1 MPLED
6 HLRDIIQRSLG
17 STPEQMLET
26 SLNACI
32 QLAEAQ
38 GGSILAEEGP
48 HLRFLFSDVAD
59 LIGMAVPFDSIA
71 GTAAR
76 NSLVV
81 YTYAPADDRHFA
93 GVDDRLRR
101 QTHYLL
107 SVPIPSVLTSS
118 GETRRASNAG
128 VLQLL
133 FNEDI
138 APELTAG
145 RLPCE
150 FGLDAFKEQPLY
162 DRHLKGIFSVLPI
175 IAFGMEVM
183 SLRQTSYQVIHELKN
198 KFIAGLSWLDFLKDD
213 LQAKAPA
220 ALTDAGI
227 RDDAELAETSIRE
240 GAELAKRYLQL
251 TRIYTPAFA
260 DTPINTVLRDVAAS
274 ARALGAQQGA
284 PQLQVIEELTTA
296 DTVRRVDAGQ
306 LKMAFFN
313 LLKNAVEV
321 LAERKVST
329 PRVTVAS
336 ARVGDQIEVTIG
348 DNGPGMPP
356 EIADNLF
363 VAFKTKK
370 EGGTG
375 LGLTITKKII
385 DIHGGSIRCET
396 GTQGTRFIA
405 TI

>member
-1 MPLED
+1 M
-6 HLRDIIQRSLG
+6 QRSLG

-26 SLNACI
+26 SLSACI
-32 QLAEAQ
+32 QLAGAQ

-59 LIGMAVPFDSIA
+59 LIGVAVPFDSIA
-71 GTAAR
+71 GVAVR

-81 YTYAPADDRHFA
+81 YTYAPADERHFA
-93 GVDDRLRR
+93 GVDDRLKH
-101 QTHYLL
+101 QTRYLL
-107 SVPIPSVLTSS
+107 SIPIPSVLTSS
-118 GETRRASNAG
+118 GESRRASNAG

-133 FNEDI
+133 FSEDI
-138 APELTAG
+138 APELTTG

-198 KFIAGLSWLDFLKDD
+198 KFIAGQSWLDFLKDD

-220 ALTDAGI
+220 ALADAGI
-227 RDDAELAETSIRE
+227 REDAELAETSIRE

-260 DTPINTVLRDVAAS
+260 DAPLNAVLAEVAAS
-274 ARALGAQQGA
+274 ARAVAAQQGA
-284 PQLQVIEELTTA
+284 PHLQVIENLTTEN
-296 DTVRRVDAGQ
+296 TVRRVDAGQ

-313 LLKNAVEV
+313 LMKNAVEV
-321 LAERKVST
+321 LIERKVPS
-329 PRVTVAS
+329 PRVTVTS
-336 ARVGDQIEVTIG
+336 ARAGDRIEVTIA

-356 EIADNLF
+356 EIAEHLF

-375 LGLTITKKII
+375 LGLTITKKIV

-396 GTQGTRFIA
+396 GAQGTRFIA
-405 TI
+405 VI